1 MTGLRSRSGYF
12 AVTKKEIVKQISD
25 ETGLTQLEVKRVVQM
40 TFDSIIETL
49 SSDGRIELRKF
60 GVFEV
65 KRRKARRARNPRTNQ
80 PVDVEAK
87 NVVTFQPGK
96 DMEEKVRN
104 TKPVSGPRL
113 SEEVDDDDAD
123 ESAEISVDQAVPA
136 TLPFLQPTHATP

>member
-1 MTGLRSRSGYF
+1 M
-12 AVTKKEIVKQISD
+12 TKKEIVKQISD

-113 SEEVDDDDAD
+113 SEEDDDDAD
-123 ESAEISVDQAVPA
+123 ESAEIPVEQAVPA
-136 TLPFLQPTHATP
+136 TLPFLQPTHVTP

>member
-1 MTGLRSRSGYF
+1 M
-12 AVTKKEIVKQISD
+12 TKKEIVKQISD
-25 ETGLTQLEVKRVVQM
+25 DTGLTQLEVKRVVQM

-49 SSDGRIELRKF
+49 ASDGRIELRKF

-104 TKPVSGPRL
+104 TTPLPGPRL
-113 SEEVDDDDAD
+113 MSEEDDDAD
-123 ESAEISVDQAVPA
+123 ESSELVVSQSLPA
-136 TLPFLQPTHATP
+136 TLPFPLPSSNPPPP

>member
-1 MTGLRSRSGYF
+1 
-12 AVTKKEIVKQISD
+12 VTKKEIVKQISD

-113 SEEVDDDDAD
+113 SEEPDDEAD
-123 ESAEISVDQAVPA
+123 ESAEIPVEQAVPA
-136 TLPFLQPTHATP
+136 TLPFLQPTHVTP

>member
-1 MTGLRSRSGYF
+1 M
-12 AVTKKEIVKQISD
+12 TKKEIVKEIS
-25 ETGLTQLEVKRVVQM
+25 EKTGLTQQEVKRVVQM

-65 KRRKARRARNPRTNQ
+65 KLRKARRARNPRTNQ

-104 TKPVSGPRL
+104 TKPVAGPRL
-113 SEEVDDDDAD
+113 MDVEDDAD
-123 ESAEISVDQAVPA
+123 ESSELVISQAIPA
-136 TLPFLQPTHATP
+136 TIPFPQTLQVGP

>member
-1 MTGLRSRSGYF
+1 
-12 AVTKKEIVKQISD
+12 VTKKEIVKQISD
-25 ETGLTQLEVKRVVQM
+25 DTGLTQLEVKRVVQM

-49 SSDGRIELRKF
+49 ASDGRIELRKF

-104 TKPVSGPRL
+104 TSPIAGPRL
-113 SEEVDDDDAD
+113 MSEGDDDAD
-123 ESAEISVDQAVPA
+123 DSAELVVPQSLPA
-136 TLPFLQPTHATP
+136 TLPFPQPATNPPPP

>member
-1 MTGLRSRSGYF
+1 
-12 AVTKKEIVKQISD
+12 VTKKEIVKQISD

-49 SSDGRIELRKF
+49 STDGRIELRKF

-113 SEEVDDDDAD
+113 AETDEDDSDDAPD
-123 ESAEISVDQAVPA
+123 VVAEQSIPS
-136 TLPFLQPTHATP
+136 TLPFPTPVPVGP

>member
-1 MTGLRSRSGYF
+1 M
-12 AVTKKEIVKQISD
+12 TKKEIVKQISD

-113 SEEVDDDDAD
+113 SEVVDDDAD
-123 ESAEISVDQAVPA
+123 DSAELPVKQAVPA
-136 TLPFLQPTHATP
+136 TLPFLQPTHVNP

>member
-1 MTGLRSRSGYF
+1 M
-12 AVTKKEIVKQISD
+12 TKKEIVKQISD
-25 ETGLTQLEVKRVVQM
+25 ETGLTQLEVKNVVQM

-49 SSDGRIELRKF
+49 ATNGRIELRKF

-104 TKPVSGPRL
+104 TTPVSGPRL
-113 SEEVDDDDAD
+113 VIDDEDDAD
-123 ESAEISVDQAVPA
+123 ESAELTVPQEVPA
-136 TLPFLQPTHATP
+136 TIPFPQPTQPTP

>member
-1 MTGLRSRSGYF
+1 
-12 AVTKKEIVKQISD
+12 VTKKEIVKHISD
-25 ETGLTQLEVKRVVQM
+25 VTGLTQLDVKRVVQM

-65 KRRKARRARNPRTNQ
+65 KLRKARRARNPRTNQ

-96 DMEEKVRN
+96 DMEAKVRN
-104 TKPVSGPRL
+104 TKPVAGLRVSSP
-113 SEEVDDDDAD
+113 EDDEDDDDT
-123 ESAEISVDQAVPA
+123 VDV
-136 TLPFLQPTHATP
+136 QPTTAQAAPVQPTPTTPLQGN

>member
-1 MTGLRSRSGYF
+1 M
-12 AVTKKEIVKQISD
+12 TKKEIVKQISD

-113 SEEVDDDDAD
+113 SEEVDDETD
-123 ESAEISVDQAVPA
+123 ESAEIPVEQAVPA
-136 TLPFLQPTHATP
+136 TLPFLQPTHVSP